1 MGGTGCGPVLA
12 YVATFLPGD
21 IHDGLMQGELAGR
34 TVETGSRFMRSNAK
48 ALPGSGN
55 DREDAALRR
64 KLVGLQ
70 AALAEKEAV
79 IRHLMQH
86 VESQKLEVAR
96 GFLDGIDQLVLPPLM
111 RLKQHVSRSHR
122 AAVDAIIG
130 HLKELGTPFVERL
143 GRDLAVLSPTERRIC
158 SLVRQGL
165 SAKEIASAEEIS
177 ISTVSTHRRNIRR
190 KLGLGHTRINLASLL
205 TARRA

>member
-1 MGGTGCGPVLA
+1 MTSRSD
-12 YVATFLPGD
+12 TLPNSGD
-21 IHDGLMQGELAGR
+21 DFE
-34 TVETGSRFMRSNAK
+34 ET
-48 ALPGSGN
+48 
-55 DREDAALRR
+55 ALRE
-64 KLVGLQ
+64 KVVALE

-86 VESQKLEVAR
+86 VESQRLEVAR
-96 GFLDGIDQLVLPPLM
+96 GFLDGIDQLVLPPLL
-111 RLKQHVSRSHR
+111 RLKQHVSRPHR

>member
-1 MGGTGCGPVLA
+1 MTSRSNTSPDSGDDFEDTSLRKKVLA
-12 YVATFLPGD
+12 LK
-21 IHDGLMQGELAGR
+21 E
-34 TVETGSRFMRSNAK
+34 
-48 ALPGSGN
+48 
-55 DREDAALRR
+55 
-64 KLVGLQ
+64 
-70 AALAEKEAV
+70 ALAEKEAV

-96 GFLDGIDQLVLPPLM
+96 GFLDGIDQLVLPPLV
-111 RLKQHVSRSHR
+111 RLKQHVSRPHR
-122 AAVDAIIG
+122 GAVDAIVG

-165 SAKEIASAEEIS
+165 SAKDIAAVEEIS
-177 ISTVSTHRRNIRR
+177 VSTVSTHRRNIRR

-205 TARRA
+205 AARRA